1 MGLIHP
7 NFIVGIGG
15 SAGALN
21 AYKAFLGVL
30 PSDTGMAF
38 VIVSHIHPT
47 AHSYLSQILSRQTKM
62 PVMLASDAMPIWANH
77 VYLTPADSDLT
88 AVGNVFKVVSPRTS
102 RGNQID
108 LFFVSLAEAIGARAI
123 GIIFSGYQSD
133 GTEGCKQIKE
143 KGGITFAQDKSAEI
157 DSMPRRAEAAGC
169 IDFVLSPEKIVDELQ
184 RLALLRK

>member
-1 MGLIHP
+1 MESIHP
-7 NFIVGIGG
+7 NSIVGVGG

-21 AYKAFLGVL
+21 AYKALMDAL
-30 PSDTGMAF
+30 PSNTGMAF

-62 PVMLASDAMPIWANH
+62 PVLLASNAMPIWANH

-88 AVGNVFKVVSPRTS
+88 VVANAFKVVSPRAS

-123 GIIFSGYQSD
+123 GIIFSGYQGD
-133 GTEGCKQIKE
+133 GTEGCKHIKA
-143 KGGITFAQDKSAEI
+143 KGGITFAQDESAEI
-157 DSMPRRAEAAGC
+157 DSMPRRAEAEGC
-169 IDFVLSPEKIVDELQ
+169 IDFVLPPEKIADELQ